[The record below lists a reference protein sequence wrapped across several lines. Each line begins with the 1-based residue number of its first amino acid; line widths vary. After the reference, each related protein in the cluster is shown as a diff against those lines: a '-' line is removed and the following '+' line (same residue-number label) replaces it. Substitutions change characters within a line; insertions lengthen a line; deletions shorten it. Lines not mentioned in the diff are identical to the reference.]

1 MRVDFFDLAQV
12 PVHHIRWNQQEEGLV
27 GSLAFFSQQFYQP
40 LMVVI
45 VKVGDVNQLNAPEL
59 LSELLIVRLAE
70 VQLAQ
75 AVLPAV

>member
-1 MRVDFFDLAQV
+1 M
-12 PVHHIRWNQQEEGLV
+12 
-27 GSLAFFSQQFYQP
+27 
-40 LMVVI
+40 
-45 VKVGDVNQLNAPEL
+45 KVGDVNQLNAPEL